1 MHHLTRGLDQG
12 PAHALM
18 LSLGLLIKHST
29 LLLVVLE
36 RLVVVLLLLALLALR
51 SRRTEGCAGDNSRAG
66 RLL

>member
-1 MHHLTRGLDQG
+1 
-12 PAHALM
+12 M

-36 RLVVVLLLLALLALR
+36 RLVVVLLLLLALLALR